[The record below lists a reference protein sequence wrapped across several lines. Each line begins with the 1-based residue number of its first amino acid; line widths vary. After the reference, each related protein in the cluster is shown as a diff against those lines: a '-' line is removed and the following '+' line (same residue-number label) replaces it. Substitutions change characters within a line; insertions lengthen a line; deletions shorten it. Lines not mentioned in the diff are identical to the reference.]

1 MEDDAPAIY
10 GLEFQARSLTSQAA
24 EQDAIRFL
32 VGTQSLRS
40 ENQVH
45 LIDFD
50 EENNVINKNVF
61 LHTEGEIWDISSS
74 PLDKNILATCY
85 NKRTGSTVDTCG
97 ALWKMPTDF
106 DSSASDESSTN
117 VNPLQLLSYIPVQDL
132 GDPKSILWH
141 PSGESSEI
149 IALTDSHILH
159 CDTES
164 EVRIMSSIQLD
175 AKRQKKFT
183 AASWNPHHSSK
194 QIATANDQCIR
205 GWDLRMSEPAYVI
218 ESAHGQLVRDLDF
231 NPNKQYYLASCG
243 DDCKAKFW
251 DVRNTSQCV
260 KTLTDHS
267 HWIWSIEYNDFHDQL
282 VLTSSS
288 DSRVMLTNVASI
300 SSEPFGCAIDE
311 EEECSD
317 HETSGVAEA
326 STEAQ
331 DNQYLTDGVVCCYDE
346 HEDSVYAAVWSTAD
360 PWINASLSND
370 GRLVINRVPRQL
382 KYQILL

>member
-10 GLEFQARSLTSQAA
+10 GLEFQARSLTSQTA
-24 EQDAIRFL
+24 EPDAIRFL

-50 EENNVINKNVF
+50 EENNLIHKNVF
-61 LHTEGEIWDISSS
+61 LHSEGEIWNISSS

-85 NKRTGSTVDTCG
+85 NKRNGNKVDACG

-106 DSSASDESSTN
+106 DANVSDDASNSANS
-117 VNPLQLLSYIPVQDL
+117 LQLLSELPVQDL
-132 GDPKSILWH
+132 GDPKSVLWH

-149 IALTDSHILH
+149 ITLTDSHVVH
-159 CDTES
+159 CDLES
-164 EVRIMSSIQLD
+164 DVRIITSILLD
-175 AKRQKKFT
+175 LKGQRKFT
-183 AASWNPHHSSK
+183 SASWNPHHASK

-205 GWDLRMSEPAYVI
+205 GWDLRSSEPAYVI

-260 KTLTDHS
+260 KTLSDHS

-300 SSEPFGCAIDE
+300 SSEPFGCSVEDDD
-311 EEECSD
+311 SD
-317 HETSGVAEA
+317 QEA
-326 STEAQ
+326 SGEVDDAEPQ
-331 DNQYLTDGVVCCYDE
+331 ENQYLNDGVVCCYDE